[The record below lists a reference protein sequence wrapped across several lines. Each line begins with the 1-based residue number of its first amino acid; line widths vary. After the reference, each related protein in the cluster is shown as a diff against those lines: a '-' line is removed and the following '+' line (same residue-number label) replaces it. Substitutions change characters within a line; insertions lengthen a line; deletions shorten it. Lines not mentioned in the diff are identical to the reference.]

1 MWVYNQEFGVLGRKK
16 FVCNQRL
23 QGTNEN
29 CEEIFEKPR
38 EAGLLHEDFF
48 YQKEAEEVDY
58 HSKHTAF

>member
-48 YQKEAEEVDY
+48 LSER
-58 HSKHTAF
+58 S